1 MPDNDQP
8 TGRPERPAA
17 PGRPGQSPVSRRSLL
32 GAAGVGAA
40 GLAAAGALGGLAA
53 APAVAATTPA
63 RGDHDPAER
72 PDHGERPDSSER
84 PDSGDHVVVHVRGDR
99 IGELDVFRGTSHSRV
114 QDPDLAAR
122 LRRTIR

>member
-1 MPDNDQP
+1 M
-8 TGRPERPAA
+8 
-17 PGRPGQSPVSRRSLL
+17 SRRSLL

-40 GLAAAGALGGLAA
+40 GLAAVGAFGGLAA
-53 APAVAATTPA
+53 APAAAAAAPA
-63 RGDHDPAER
+63 RSDHDP
-72 PDHGERPDSSER
+72 GER

-99 IGELDVFRGTSHSRV
+99 MGELDVYRGTSHSRV

>member
-1 MPDNDQP
+1 MPGNDQP
-8 TGRPERPAA
+8 TGRPERPEA
-17 PGRPGQSPVSRRSLL
+17 PGRPGQSHVSRRSLL

-40 GLAAAGALGGLAA
+40 GLAAAGAFGGLAA
-53 APAVAATTPA
+53 VPAVAGAQPA
-63 RGDHDPAER
+63 RDGDHDP
-72 PDHGERPDSSER
+72 GER

-122 LRRTIR
+122 LRRMIR

>member
-8 TGRPERPAA
+8 TGRPERPEA
-17 PGRPGQSPVSRRSLL
+17 PGQSPVSRRSLL

-40 GLAAAGALGGLAA
+40 GLAAVGAFGGLAA
-53 APAVAATTPA
+53 APATAATAPA
-63 RGDHDPAER
+63 RSDHDP
-72 PDHGERPDSSER
+72 GER

-99 IGELDVFRGTSHSRV
+99 IGELDVYRGTSHSRV

-122 LRRTIR
+122 LRQTIR

>member
-8 TGRPERPAA
+8 AGRAERPEA

-40 GLAAAGALGGLAA
+40 GLAAVGAFGGLAA
-53 APAVAATTPA
+53 APAVAATPPA
-63 RGDHDPAER
+63 RGDLDP
-72 PDHGERPDSSER
+72 GERPDSAE
-84 PDSGDHVVVHVRGDR
+84 HLIVHVRGDR
-99 IGELDVFRGTSHSRV
+99 IGELDVYRGTSHSRV